1 VTPPQ
6 PAAPAEL
13 AAPAPAE
20 LDAAL
25 WRAVAAFRLAALA
38 YALVSI
44 AVRLGGF
51 SQDWAAVAVAC
62 VMVVWTAVMVLL
74 PPSRSWLVADV
85 LVALA
90 CQQASLLA
98 LSQHQVASG
107 APTLPVTWVAGP
119 VLAWAV
125 RREWQGGLAVSAVL
139 AAGAVVERGGLSQ
152 ATVNSVVLLVLGGT
166 VVGYLVMIGRRAER
180 AYAEAV
186 RVAAETSERERLARS
201 VHDGVLQTLALVA
214 RTSDDPSLVSLA
226 TGQEQA
232 LRRLVTE
239 APAVGE
245 GLSDLRTLLPA
256 RPGVE
261 VAAPASA
268 VALPARVARE
278 LAGAV
283 GACVD
288 NALQHGGST
297 AWVLVEDLGASVC
310 VTVRDDGPG
319 VSAER
324 LGEAAREGRMG
335 VARSIR
341 GRIEDLGGTVRY
353 VSTPGQGTEVEMD
366 VPAARDR

>member
-1 VTPPQ
+1 M
-6 PAAPAEL
+6 
-13 AAPAPAE
+13 PAE
-20 LDAAL
+20 LDQAL

-38 YALVSI
+38 YALLSI
-44 AVRLGGF
+44 ASRLGGY
-51 SQDWAAVAVAC
+51 DDDRPALAVAA
-62 VMVVWTAVMVLL
+62 VMVVWTAVMLL
-74 PPSRSWLVADV
+74 VPPAPTWLVLDV
-85 LVALA
+85 LVALG
-90 CQQASLLA
+90 CQQASVLA
-98 LSQHQVASG
+98 LSSHQISRG
-107 APTLPVTWVAGP
+107 DPTLPVTWVAGP
-119 VLAWAV
+119 LLAWAV
-125 RREWQGGLAVSAVL
+125 CKEWRGGLVVSGIL
-139 AAGAVVERGGLSQ
+139 AAGAVIERGGLSQ

-166 VVGYLVMIGRRAER
+166 VVGYLVNIGRRAEQ

-186 RVAAETSERERLARS
+186 RLAAETAERERLARS

-239 APAVGE
+239 APSLRT
-245 GLSDLRTLLPA
+245 GLTDLRTLLPA

-268 VALPARVARE
+268 VPLPAAVAHE
-278 LAGAV
+278 LAAAV

-297 AWVLVEDLGASVC
+297 AWVLVEDLGSSV
-310 VTVRDDGPG
+310 VVSVRDDGPG

-324 LGEAAREGRMG
+324 LAAAAEEGRMG

-341 GRIEDLGGTVRY
+341 GRIAELGGTVSWT
-353 VSTPGQGTEVEMD
+353 STPGQGTEVEIS
-366 VPAARDR
+366 VTAVGDR

>member
-1 VTPPQ
+1 MTRPP
-6 PAAPAEL
+6 PAAPAD
-13 AAPAPAE
+13 
-20 LDAAL
+20 LDTAL
-25 WRAVAAFRLAALA
+25 WRAVAAFRVAALV
-38 YALVSI
+38 YALLSI

-51 SQDWAAVAVAC
+51 HQDWAAVAVAC
-62 VMVVWTAVMVLL
+62 VMVVWTCVMVLV
-74 PPSRSWLVADV
+74 PRSPGWLVADV

-98 LSQHQVASG
+98 LSAAQIDRG

-125 RREWQGGLAVSAVL
+125 RREWRGGLAVSALL

-166 VVGYLVMIGRRAER
+166 VVGYLVTIGRRAER

-186 RVAAETSERERLARS
+186 RLAAETSERERLARS

-214 RTSDDPSLVSLA
+214 RTSTDPSLVSLA
-226 TGQEQA
+226 AGQEQA
-232 LRRLVTE
+232 LRRLVTSG
-239 APAVGE
+239 PDVGH
-245 GLSDLRTLLPA
+245 GLTDLRTLLPA

-268 VALPARVARE
+268 VALPALVARE
-278 LAGAV
+278 LADAV

-297 AWVLVEDLGASVC
+297 AWVLVEDLGDSVC

-319 VSAER
+319 VSPER
-324 LGEAAREGRMG
+324 LGAAAAEGRMG

-341 GRIEDLGGTVRY
+341 GRIEDLGGTVIY
-353 VSTPGQGTEVEMD
+353 VSEPGQGTEVELR
-366 VPAARDR
+366 VPSPGDR

>member
-1 VTPPQ
+1 M
-6 PAAPAEL
+6 PAQ
-13 AAPAPAE
+13 
-20 LDAAL
+20 LDQAL
-25 WRAVAAFRLAALA
+25 WRAVSAFRVAALA

-51 SQDWAAVAVAC
+51 RQDAAAVAVAA
-62 VMVVWTAVMVLL
+62 VMVVWTVVMVLL
-74 PPSRSWLVADV
+74 PPLRGWLVADV

-90 CQQASLLA
+90 CQQASLVA
-98 LSQHQVASG
+98 LSQHQIDRG
-107 APTLPVTWVAGP
+107 DPTLPVTWVAGP

-125 RREWQGGLAVSAVL
+125 RREWRGGLVVSAVL

-166 VVGYLVMIGRRAER
+166 VVGYLVTIGRRAER

-186 RVAAETSERERLARS
+186 RLAAETSERERLARS

-214 RTSDDPSLVSLA
+214 RTSNDPSLVSLA
-226 TGQEQA
+226 VGQEQA

-239 APAVGE
+239 APEVAE
-245 GLSDLRTLLPA
+245 GMTDLRTLLPA

-268 VALPARVARE
+268 VPLPARVARE
-278 LAGAV
+278 LADAV

-297 AWVLVEDLGASVC
+297 AWVLVEDLGSSVC

-319 VSAER
+319 VSPER
-324 LGEAAREGRMG
+324 LAAAAEEGRMG

-341 GRIEDLGGTVRY
+341 GRIDDVGGTVTF
-353 VSTPGQGTEVEMD
+353 VSEPGQGTEVELR
-366 VPAARDR
+366 VDR